1 MFRVLLKKY
10 SDKFQLYFNEKKIA
24 IIGAGIAGLTLANF
38 IKKFTDHEFMVYER
52 EESLSLEEGYG
63 IQLAINSVKILSQ
76 INFNKINDENVFYPK
91 IIDFYNIQNE
101 KICDLNLS
109 KFNSI
114 DSKYTTLKRSTLI
127 ELLKEDIYTQHLR
140 FGKKI
145 KEVSELKDKVL
156 IKFDDNTNDLVDFV
170 VAADGIFSNTRSFF
184 EKKKIEPKFK
194 KAVAVRLILNSKS
207 ELDINEENISLM
219 LGSNSHIVL
228 YPINKKKELNMV
240 CIMRCKKYE
249 PDNITH
255 LIQEIVLKQNPK
267 LKNIFENEI
276 KTWPLYFSPKIIP
289 SSNKKVFYIGD
300 AFNGFLPTIAQGAGQ
315 SIESA
320 FEIFN
325 LLTKDK
331 LDKEN
336 NYFEIRSK
344 RAKIIRSR
352 SNFNFFA
359 FHFSSKIMQNV
370 RNLFLKFLVKRKFFV
385 KRYLGKVYKN

>member
-1 MFRVLLKKY
+1 MK
-10 SDKFQLYFNEKKIA
+10 KKIA
-24 IIGAGIAGLTLANF
+24 IIGAGIAGLTLANL
-38 IKKFTDHEFMVYER
+38 IKKYTDHEFMVYER

-63 IQLAINSVKILSQ
+63 IQLATNSIKILNH
-76 INFNKINDENVFYPK
+76 IHFNKIDNEKIFCPK
-91 IIDFYNIQNE
+91 TIDFYNIQNE

-109 KFNSI
+109 KFNSVEA
-114 DSKYTTLKRSTLI
+114 KYTTLQRSTLI
-127 ELLKEDIYTQHLR
+127 EFLKEDIYTQHLR

-156 IKFDDNTNDLVDFV
+156 IKFDDNTNDLVDYV
-170 VAADGIFSNTRSFF
+170 IAADGIFSNTKSFF
-184 EKKKIEPKFK
+184 EKQKIEPKFK
-194 KAVAVRLILNSKS
+194 KAVAARVILNSKL
-207 ELDINEENISLM
+207 ELNINEENISLM

-240 CIMRCKKYE
+240 SIMRCKKYD
-249 PDNITH
+249 PDNAKQ
-255 LIQEIVLKQNPK
+255 LVQEVILKQNSK
-267 LKNIFENEI
+267 LKNIFDNEI
-276 KTWPLYFSPKIIP
+276 KTWPLYYTPKILP
-289 SSNKKVFYIGD
+289 FTNKKVFYIGD
-300 AFNGFLPTIAQGAGQ
+300 AFNGFLPTLAQGAGQ

-325 LLTKDK
+325 LLKNNK

-352 SNFNFFA
+352 SNFNFFV
-359 FHFSSKIMQNV
+359 FHFSSKIMQNI

-385 KRYLGKVYKN
+385 KRYLGKVYEN

>member
-1 MFRVLLKKY
+1 MK
-10 SDKFQLYFNEKKIA
+10 KKIA
-24 IIGAGIAGLTLANF
+24 IIGAGIAGLTLANL
-38 IKKFTDHEFMVYER
+38 IKKYTDHEFMVYER

-63 IQLAINSVKILSQ
+63 IQLATNSIKILNQ
-76 INFNKINDENVFYPK
+76 IHFNKINDEKIFHPK
-91 IIDFYNIQNE
+91 TIDFYSIQNE

-109 KFNSI
+109 KFNSVEA
-114 DSKYTTLKRSTLI
+114 KYTTLQRSNLI
-127 ELLKEDIYTQHLR
+127 EFLKEDIYTQHLR

-170 VAADGIFSNTRSFF
+170 IAADGIFSNTRSFF
-184 EKKKIEPKFK
+184 EKKKVEPKFK
-194 KAVAVRLILNSKS
+194 KAIAARAILDSKS
-207 ELDINEENISLM
+207 ELDINVENISLM

-228 YPINKKKELNMV
+228 YPINKKKELNMA

-249 PDNITH
+249 PDNVKQ
-255 LIQEIVLKQNPK
+255 LFQEIVLKQNPK
-267 LKNIFENEI
+267 FKNIFENEI
-276 KTWPLYFSPKIIP
+276 KTWPLYSTPKIIP

-300 AFNGFLPTIAQGAGQ
+300 AFNGFLPTLAQGAGQ

-325 LLTKDK
+325 LLKNDK
-331 LDKEN
+331 LDKDN

-359 FHFSSKIMQNV
+359 FHFSSSVAQKI
-370 RNLFLKFLVKRKFFV
+370 RNIILKFLVKRKTFI
-385 KRYLGKVYKN
+385 KAYLNPVYKK

>member
-1 MFRVLLKKY
+1 MK
-10 SDKFQLYFNEKKIA
+10 KKIA
-24 IIGAGIAGLTLANF
+24 IIGAGIAGLTLANL
-38 IKKFTDHEFMVYER
+38 IKKYTDHEFMVYER

-63 IQLAINSVKILSQ
+63 IQLATNSIKILNQ
-76 INFNKINDENVFYPK
+76 ISFDKINIEKIFHPK
-91 IIDFYNIQNE
+91 TIDFYNIQNE

-109 KFNSI
+109 KFNS
-114 DSKYTTLKRSTLI
+114 SEVKYTTLQRSTLI
-127 ELLKEDIYTQHLR
+127 EFLKEDIYTQHLR

-170 VAADGIFSNTRSFF
+170 IAADGIFSNTRSFF
-184 EKKKIEPKFK
+184 EKKKVEPRFK
-194 KAVAVRLILNSKS
+194 KAIAARVILKSKS

-219 LGSNSHIVL
+219 LGSNSHIVV

-240 CIMRCKKYE
+240 CIIRCNKYE
-249 PDNITH
+249 PDNVKQ
-255 LIQEIVLKQNPK
+255 LVQEIVLKQNLK

-276 KTWPLYFSPKIIP
+276 KTWPLYFTPKIIP

-300 AFNGFLPTIAQGAGQ
+300 AFNGFLPTLAQGAGQ

-325 LLTKDK
+325 LLKNDK
-331 LDKEN
+331 LDKDN

-344 RAKIIRSR
+344 RAKIIRGR
-352 SNFNFFA
+352 SNFNFFV
-359 FHFSSKIMQNV
+359 FHFSNKIIQNL
-370 RNLFLKFLVKRKFFV
+370 RNLFLKFLVKRRFFV

>member
-1 MFRVLLKKY
+1 MKK
-10 SDKFQLYFNEKKIA
+10 KLA
-24 IIGAGIAGLTLANF
+24 IIGAGIAGLTLANL
-38 IKKFTDHEFMVYER
+38 IKKYTDHEFMVYER

-63 IQLAINSVKILSQ
+63 IQLATNSIKILNQ
-76 INFNKINDENVFYPK
+76 ISFDKINNEKIFHPK
-91 IIDFYNIQNE
+91 TIDFYNIQNE

-109 KFNSI
+109 KFNSP
-114 DSKYTTLKRSTLI
+114 DAKYTTLQRSILI
-127 ELLKEDIYTQHLR
+127 EFLKEDVYTQHLR

-184 EKKKIEPKFK
+184 ETKKNEPKFK
-194 KAVAVRLILNSKS
+194 KAIAARLILNSKS
-207 ELDINEENISLM
+207 EFDINEENISLM
-219 LGSNSHIVL
+219 LGSNSHIVV
-228 YPINKKKELNMV
+228 YPINNKKELNMV

-249 PDNITH
+249 PDNVKQ
-255 LIQEIVLKQNPK
+255 LVQEIVLKQNPK

-300 AFNGFLPTIAQGAGQ
+300 AFNGFLPTLAQGAGQ

-320 FEIFN
+320 YEIFN

>member
-1 MFRVLLKKY
+1 MK
-10 SDKFQLYFNEKKIA
+10 KKIA
-24 IIGAGIAGLTLANF
+24 IIGAGIAGLTLANL
-38 IKKFTDHEFMVYER
+38 IKKYTDHEFMVYER

-63 IQLAINSVKILSQ
+63 IQLATNSIKILNQ
-76 INFNKINDENVFYPK
+76 IHFNKINDEKIFHPK
-91 IIDFYNIQNE
+91 TIDFYSIQNE

-109 KFNSI
+109 KFNSVEA
-114 DSKYTTLKRSTLI
+114 KYTTLQRSNLI
-127 ELLKEDIYTQHLR
+127 EFLKEDIYTQHLR

-170 VAADGIFSNTRSFF
+170 IAADGIFSNTRSFF
-184 EKKKIEPKFK
+184 EKKKVEPKFK
-194 KAVAVRLILNSKS
+194 KAIAARVILDSKS
-207 ELDINEENISLM
+207 ELDINVENISLM
-219 LGSNSHIVL
+219 LGNNSHIVL

-249 PDNITH
+249 PENVKQ
-255 LIQEIVLKQNPK
+255 LFREIVLKQNPK
-267 LKNIFENEI
+267 FKNIFENEI
-276 KTWPLYFSPKIIP
+276 KTWPLYFTPKIIP

-300 AFNGFLPTIAQGAGQ
+300 AFNGFLPTLAQGAGQ

-325 LLTKDK
+325 LLKNDK
-331 LDKEN
+331 LDKDN

-359 FHFSSKIMQNV
+359 FHFSSSVAQKI
-370 RNLFLKFLVKRKFFV
+370 RNIILKFLVKRKTFI
-385 KRYLGKVYKN
+385 KAYLNPVYKK

>member
-1 MFRVLLKKY
+1 MK
-10 SDKFQLYFNEKKIA
+10 KKIA
-24 IIGAGIAGLTLANF
+24 IIGAGIAGLTLANLL
-38 IKKFTDHEFMVYER
+38 KKHTDHEFMVYER

-63 IQLAINSVKILSQ
+63 IQLATNSIKILNQ
-76 INFNKINDENVFYPK
+76 INFDKINNEKIFHPK
-91 IIDFYNIQNE
+91 TIDFYNIQNK

-109 KFNSI
+109 KFNSPEA
-114 DSKYTTLKRSTLI
+114 KYTTLQRSTLI
-127 ELLKEDIYTQHLR
+127 EFLKEDIYTQHLR
-140 FGKKI
+140 FGKKM

-170 VAADGIFSNTRSFF
+170 IAADGIFSNTRSFF
-184 EKKKIEPKFK
+184 ETKKNEPRFK
-194 KAVAVRLILNSKS
+194 KAIAARVILKSKS
-207 ELDINEENISLM
+207 EFDINEENISLM

-249 PDNITH
+249 PDKVKQ
-255 LIQEIVLKQNPK
+255 LVQEIILKQNPK
-267 LKNIFENEI
+267 FKNIFENEI
-276 KTWPLYFSPKIIP
+276 KTWPLYFTPKIIP

-300 AFNGFLPTIAQGAGQ
+300 AFNGFLPTLAQGAGQ

-370 RNLFLKFLVKRKFFV
+370 RNLFLKFLVKRKFFI
-385 KRYLGKVYKN
+385 KGYLGKVYKN

>member
-1 MFRVLLKKY
+1 MK
-10 SDKFQLYFNEKKIA
+10 KKIA
-24 IIGAGIAGLTLANF
+24 IIGAGIAGLTLANLL
-38 IKKFTDHEFMVYER
+38 KKHTDHEFMVYER

-63 IQLAINSVKILSQ
+63 IQLATNSIKILNQ
-76 INFNKINDENVFYPK
+76 INFDKINNEKIFHPK
-91 IIDFYNIQNE
+91 TIDFYNIQNK

-109 KFNSI
+109 KFNSPEA
-114 DSKYTTLKRSTLI
+114 KYTTLQRSTLI
-127 ELLKEDIYTQHLR
+127 EFLKEDIYTQHLR
-140 FGKKI
+140 FGKKM

-170 VAADGIFSNTRSFF
+170 IAADGIFSNTRSFF
-184 EKKKIEPKFK
+184 ETKKNEPRFK
-194 KAVAVRLILNSKS
+194 KAIAARVILKSKS
-207 ELDINEENISLM
+207 EFDINEENINLM

-249 PDNITH
+249 PDNVKQ
-255 LIQEIVLKQNPK
+255 LIQEIILKQNPK
-267 LKNIFENEI
+267 FKNIFENEI
-276 KTWPLYFSPKIIP
+276 KTWPLYFTPKIIP

-300 AFNGFLPTIAQGAGQ
+300 AFNGFLPTLAQGAGQ

-320 FEIFN
+320 FEILN

-344 RAKIIRSR
+344 KAKIIRNR

-359 FHFSSKIMQNV
+359 FHFSSKIMQNI
-370 RNLFLKFLVKRKFFV
+370 RNLFLKFLIKRKFFV

>member
-1 MFRVLLKKY
+1 MK
-10 SDKFQLYFNEKKIA
+10 KKIA
-24 IIGAGIAGLTLANF
+24 IIGAGIAGLTLANL
-38 IKKFTDHEFMVYER
+38 IKKYTDHEFMVYER

-63 IQLAINSVKILSQ
+63 IQLAVNSIKILNQ
-76 INFNKINDENVFYPK
+76 INFKKINNEKIFQPK
-91 IIDFYNIQNE
+91 IIDFYDIQNK

-109 KFNSI
+109 KFNS
-114 DSKYTTLKRSTLI
+114 SEAKYTTLQRSTLI
-127 ELLKEDIYTQHLR
+127 EFLKEDVYTQYLR

-184 EKKKIEPKFK
+184 EKKKVEPKFK
-194 KAVAVRLILNSKS
+194 KAIAARLILTSKA
-207 ELDINEENISLM
+207 ELNINEENISLM

-228 YPINKKKELNMV
+228 YPINKKKDINMV
-240 CIMRCKKYE
+240 CIIRCKNYD
-249 PDNITH
+249 PDNTKH
-255 LIQEIVLKQNPK
+255 LVQEIILKQNSK
-267 LKNIFENEI
+267 LRNIFENEI
-276 KTWPLYFSPKIIP
+276 KTWPLYFSPKITP
-289 SSNKKVFYIGD
+289 STNKKVFYIGD
-300 AFNGFLPTIAQGAGQ
+300 AFNGFLPTLAQGAGQ

-325 LLTKDK
+325 LLKNDK
-331 LDKEN
+331 LDKDN

-359 FHFSSKIMQNV
+359 FHFSSQIMQKI
-370 RNLFLKFLVKRKFFV
+370 RNIFLKFLVKRKFFV
-385 KRYLGKVYKN
+385 KGYLGKVYKN